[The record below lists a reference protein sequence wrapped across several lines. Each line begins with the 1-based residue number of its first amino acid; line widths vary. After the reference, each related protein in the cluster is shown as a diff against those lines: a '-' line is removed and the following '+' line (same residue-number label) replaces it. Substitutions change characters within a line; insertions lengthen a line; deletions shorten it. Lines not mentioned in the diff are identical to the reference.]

1 MGNQGN
7 IQHNNNKNNNNNYKN
22 KNNQSK
28 IVACDEEYKIAF
40 DGYIRTGKTSIIR
53 KYIEGKNHEF
63 SNKGIHLREYGLYE
77 LVVSIEGKS
86 VRIKIFD
93 CPVKETFG
101 SAIEFIGR
109 RIDIFIFVYD
119 IADKATFVTVKKQF
133 SLLKERFE
141 EKDALLILV
150 GNKID
155 LPKREVFRDIAEDF
169 AQENKMTFIE
179 TSIITGDGI
188 KKLFDLITNN
198 LIQRTLGIYPPHSI
212 KEKNKICENNLGNDD
227 KPKPSDIS
235 NFIGKQKNNSDTPQ
249 ENYEKLYN
257 EEKSKNAELEQK
269 IAKLQNVIDYLEN
282 QLNNE
287 KEKNFKLSSSKENNT
302 NGEEDQKKIIRLYD
316 EILDKENE
324 IKKLKAKIEKFP
336 FKLAENEDLMSI
348 IIAKEDKSIL
358 YSIICKNTDKFI
370 KLEEK
375 FYEEFSELGKVEN
388 SFYIND
394 NKIKKYQTL
403 DENGIKNND
412 IIILR

>member
-1 MGNQGN
+1 
-7 IQHNNNKNNNNNYKN
+7 
-22 KNNQSK
+22 
-28 IVACDEEYKIAF
+28 
-40 DGYIRTGKTSIIR
+40 
-53 KYIEGKNHEF
+53 
-63 SNKGIHLREYGLYE
+63 
-77 LVVSIEGKS
+77 
-86 VRIKIFD
+86 
-93 CPVKETFG
+93 
-101 SAIEFIGR
+101 
-109 RIDIFIFVYD
+109 
-119 IADKATFVTVKKQF
+119 
-133 SLLKERFE
+133 
-141 EKDALLILV
+141 
-150 GNKID
+150 
-155 LPKREVFRDIAEDF
+155 
-169 AQENKMTFIE
+169 MTFIE